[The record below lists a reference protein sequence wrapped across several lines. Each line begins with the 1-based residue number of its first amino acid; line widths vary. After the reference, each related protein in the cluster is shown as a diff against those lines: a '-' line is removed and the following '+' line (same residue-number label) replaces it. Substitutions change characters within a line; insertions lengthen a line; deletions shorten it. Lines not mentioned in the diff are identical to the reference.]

1 MITAHLLK
9 RNKPKSLRTQIG
21 DAERELLN
29 RQRRVGVRTATLVR
43 NIHQQVTAPATLLL
57 AGGIGFILGE
67 LTQRQTTKS
76 RGAAGKL
83 RTTETT
89 PLRTALNLMTSI
101 HTLYTALP
109 LAWLMKSFYQP
120 DLSGQTSERQF
131 QPMTS
136 APNAESAI
144 AGIPCTPVNAQT
156 G

>member
-1 MITAHLLK
+1 MIKAYLLK
-9 RNKPKSLRTQIG
+9 RNKPKSLKAQIKA
-21 DAERELLN
+21 AERELLN
-29 RQRRVGVRTATLVR
+29 RQRRVGVRTARLAR
-43 NIHQQVTAPATLLL
+43 NIHQQVTARATLLL

-76 RGAAGKL
+76 RGAADKL

-101 HTLYTALP
+101 HTLYMALP
-109 LAWLMKSFYQP
+109 LAWMMKSFYHP

-136 APNAESAI
+136 APNKIDSRRRSR
-144 AGIPCTPVNAQT
+144 Q
-156 G
+156 

>member
-1 MITAHLLK
+1 MIKTYLLK
-9 RNKPKSLRTQIG
+9 RNKPKSLRAQIRA
-21 DAERELLN
+21 AERELLN
-29 RQRRVGVRTATLVR
+29 RQQRVGVRTATLVR

-67 LTQRQTTKS
+67 LTHRQTTQS

-120 DLSGQTSERQF
+120 NLSGQTSERQS

-136 APNAESAI
+136 APNATDSHRRSRR
-144 AGIPCTPVNAQT
+144 
-156 G
+156 

>member
-1 MITAHLLK
+1 MIKAPLLK
-9 RNKPKSLRTQIG
+9 RDKSTSLSLSTQIG
-21 DAERELLN
+21 AAERELLN

-43 NIHQQVTAPATLLL
+43 NIHQQVTSLATLLL

-67 LTQRQTTKS
+67 LTQHPTTQS
-76 RGAAGKL
+76 RGATGKL

-89 PLRTALNLMTSI
+89 PLRSALNLMTSS

-120 DLSGQTSERQF
+120 DLTSQTSERQS

-136 APNAESAI
+136 AANATDNGRRSRR
-144 AGIPCTPVNAQT
+144 
-156 G
+156 

>member
-1 MITAHLLK
+1 MIKAYLLK
-9 RNKPKSLRTQIG
+9 RNKPKSLRARIRA
-21 DAERELLN
+21 AERELLN
-29 RQRRVGVRTATLVR
+29 RQQKVGVRTATLVR
-43 NIHQQVTAPATLLL
+43 NIHQQVTAPAALLL

-67 LTQRQTTKS
+67 LTQCQPTQS

-120 DLSGQTSERQF
+120 DTSGREYERQI
-131 QPMTS
+131 QPVAAAS
-136 APNAESAI
+136 GAVSSRAEGQSDSCLH
-144 AGIPCTPVNAQT
+144 PT
-156 G
+156 

>member
-1 MITAHLLK
+1 MIKADLLK
-9 RNKPKSLRTQIG
+9 RNKPKSLRAQIRA
-21 DAERELLN
+21 AERELLN

-67 LTQRQTTKS
+67 LTQRQTTQS

-83 RTTETT
+83 PTTETT

-109 LAWLMKSFYQP
+109 LAWLMRSFYQP
-120 DLSGQTSERQF
+120 DWSGQTSERQF
-131 QPMTS
+131 QPITS
-136 APNAESAI
+136 APNATDNRRRSRR
-144 AGIPCTPVNAQT
+144 
-156 G
+156 

>member
-1 MITAHLLK
+1 MIKGFLLK
-9 RNKPKSLRTQIG
+9 RNKPKSLRAQIRA
-21 DAERELLN
+21 AERELLN
-29 RQRRVGVRTATLVR
+29 RQQRVGVRTATLAR

-76 RGAAGKL
+76 RGAADKL

-109 LAWLMKSFYQP
+109 LAWMMKSFYQQ
-120 DLSGQTSERQF
+120 DASDHMFERQI
-131 QPMTS
+131 QPVAAAS
-136 APNAESAI
+136 GAFSSRAEGQSDNCLHPA
-144 AGIPCTPVNAQT
+144 
-156 G
+156 

>member
-1 MITAHLLK
+1 MIKADLLK
-9 RNKPKSLRTQIG
+9 RNKPKSLSLRTQIG

-83 RTTETT
+83 RITETT

-136 APNAESAI
+136 APNATDSRRRSRR
-144 AGIPCTPVNAQT
+144 
-156 G
+156 

>member
-1 MITAHLLK
+1 MIKAYLLK
-9 RNKPKSLRTQIG
+9 RNKPKSLKAQIRA
-21 DAERELLN
+21 AERELMN
-29 RQRRVGVRTATLVR
+29 RQQRVGVRTATLVR

-67 LTQRQTTKS
+67 LTQRQSAKS
-76 RGAAGKL
+76 RSAAGKL

-120 DLSGQTSERQF
+120 DLSGQSSERQF

-136 APNAESAI
+136 APNATDSRRRSRR
-144 AGIPCTPVNAQT
+144 
-156 G
+156 